1 MVEIDTPNRL
11 SFFEKQL
18 FEFYGLFSLLIC
30 MGWPYNYAAAIQPG
44 MLNLLTRSTRA
55 TASVTARM

>member
-1 MVEIDTPNRL
+1 MVEIDTRNRL

-18 FEFYGLFSLLIC
+18 FEFYGFFSLLIC

-55 TASVTARM
+55 TASVTAKV